1 MVKTGDCIV
10 TGLRRNP
17 NVQKKYFLQMV
28 YLGIGGYQV
37 HHVLQHASNIDL
49 PNSTQCG
56 TKNIDN
62 NKPSTTGNGIMKI
75 ASVILKKNNNNKAI
89 ITSLLPQ
96 DKNYMLRQK
105 KKKNSRNKYIT
116 TERMQIYLLGSV
128 QDTR

>member
-1 MVKTGDCIV
+1 MLVILTYQIV
-10 TGLRRNP
+10 P
-17 NVQKKYFLQMV
+17 K
-28 YLGIGGYQV
+28 
-37 HHVLQHASNIDL
+37 
-49 PNSTQCG
+49 CG
-56 TKNIDN
+56 TKNIDH

-128 QDTR
+128 QDTRWRLGKV